1 MVLFSDLL
9 LRERL
14 WEGVPD
20 VSEVVSASHAKP
32 FGKAGM
38 AHVLEQLEAPAATL
52 PPAPAFIAKQIADGT
67 PIGKA
72 EQRNRLA
79 RHGWPNVKFMFH
91 QAYEASAVASLRI
104 CWRGF
109 QRWKRWRPT
118 PRPIIS
124 RRRRSLN
131 TDGLG

>member
-14 WEGVPD
+14 WEGVPG
-20 VSEVVSASHAKP
+20 VSEVVSASHAEP
-32 FGKAGM
+32 FGEAWM

-52 PPAPAFIAKQIADGT
+52 APAPAFIAKQIADGT

-72 EQRNRLA
+72 EQRNRLV
-79 RHGWPNVKFMFH
+79 RHGWPKVNFMFH
-91 QAYEASAVASLRI
+91 QASEGKGCCITADLLERLPEMEALR
-104 CWRGF
+104 
-109 QRWKRWRPT
+109 T
-118 PRPIIS
+118 DPRPITS